1 MPSLDPKALD
11 AVFASHP
18 LQHALYEAARAG
30 RIILKVDASVIFLLD
45 RAAGQL
51 AAAAWHGREAAE
63 TCLSLA
69 SPSIRALWAS
79 RRSIQWERRER
90 CTDPEICAVLDGMG
104 LGCGLI
110 VPILLSGSYIG
121 AWLVASAS
129 PRSFSEND
137 ELILQTFCENI
148 GLTTESMLLSEEN
161 LRFRREANALY
172 EIGKEISQLMDLD
185 RVLEVIAKKT
195 CSLMGAEMSY
205 IALADPERQEVR
217 VRVTEG
223 MRGEAMKRMVLK
235 YGEGVGG
242 YVAANRTPLLVDNY
256 PKDSRPKPPGVADLA
271 ATEDIISIIS
281 VPMFTRAGL
290 VGVLFAASRQEAVFS
305 SSQMDLLTALGT
317 QAAIA
322 IENAHLFEQ
331 EKVTSEKLLAASS
344 IHQQLLKLVL
354 GGQGLQAITDTLAQ
368 VVQCTVTV
376 EDSLHHLL
384 CTSTHDPAAGHLQ
397 VLPAP
402 TTADIW
408 NDPALD
414 AQVET
419 LRDARHSVRI
429 PPRPENRIPY
439 ARTVAPIVAGS
450 SVFGYVT
457 ALECGPALNEQQ
469 QSAIEQAS
477 IVMALEFLKQDA
489 ASEVEQRLAGDFLD
503 DLVAGRGVGDPSIYP
518 RASRLNVDLHLP
530 HRILVLDVD
539 RSPQSA
545 SRRHWSDMEA
555 LTVKRRFLSTV
566 SAAAGQGR
574 LEGAT
579 VLTGIRSDSV
589 LVLLPAPPPRT
600 LADAQALAA
609 GLQQALYAVLPEL
622 SVSVGIGRIAQEPA
636 EIARSYADAVLALR
650 SSAGAGRKGAVV
662 ALEELGVLPLLLQ
675 SEDQSG
681 LVSFMEQHLGTLLS
695 YDEQNQASLVPTL
708 EAYLA
713 NNGNLQRTAAVC
725 HVHINSLKY
734 RLQRIQDIAGCDLH
748 HGATRFN
755 LQLAL
760 SIYSALKILKG

>member
-1 MPSLDPKALD
+1 MPSLDLKALD

-18 LQHALYEAARAG
+18 FQHALYEAARAG
-30 RIILKVDASVIFLLD
+30 RVILKVDASIIFLMD

-51 AAAAWHGREAAE
+51 TAAAWHGREAVD
-63 TCLSLA
+63 TCLSLS

-79 RRSIQWERRER
+79 RRSILWERRER
-90 CTDPEICAVLDGMG
+90 CTDPEICAILDGMG

-121 AWLVASAS
+121 AWLVASAA

-172 EIGKEISQLMDLD
+172 EIGKEISQLMNLD

-205 IALADPERQEVR
+205 IALADPEHQEVR

-242 YVAANRTPLLVDNY
+242 YVAATRTPLLVDNY
-256 PKDSRPKPPGVADLA
+256 PTDPRPKPPGIADLA
-271 ATEDIISIIS
+271 ATEEIISIIS

-331 EKVTSEKLLAASS
+331 EKVTSEKLLSASS

-354 GGQGLQAITDTLAQ
+354 GGQGLQAITDTLAE
-368 VVQCTVTV
+368 VVQCAVTV

-384 CTSTHDPAAGHLQ
+384 YASAPSLADSSRQA
-397 VLPAP
+397 LPIL

-414 AQVET
+414 AQLHI
-419 LRDARHSVRI
+419 LRVARQSVQI

-450 SVFGYVT
+450 SLFGYVT
-457 ALECGPALNEQQ
+457 ALECGPGLNDQQ
-469 QSAIEQAS
+469 RSAIEQAS
-477 IVMALEFLKQDA
+477 IVMALEFLKQEA
-489 ASEVEQRLAGDFLD
+489 AGEVEQRLAGDFLD
-503 DLVAGRGVGDPSIYP
+503 DLVAGRGVNDTSIYQ
-518 RASRLNVDLHLP
+518 RASRLNVDLHRP

-539 RSPQSA
+539 RFRQPANHRQ
-545 SRRHWSDMEA
+545 WSDMEA
-555 LTVKRRFLSTV
+555 LTIKRRFLSTV
-566 SAAAGQGR
+566 SEIVRR
-574 LEGAT
+574 LEGAA
-579 VLTGIRSDSV
+579 VLTGTRSDSL
-589 LVLLPAPPPRT
+589 LVLLPSPPPRT
-600 LADAQALAA
+600 LADVQALAV
-609 GLQQALYAVLPEL
+609 GLIEALHADLPEL
-622 SVSVGIGRIAQEPA
+622 SISVGIGCIAQEPTQ
-636 EIARSYADAVLALR
+636 IAKSYADAILALR
-650 SSAGAGRKGAVV
+650 SAASAGQKGAVV

-675 SEDQSG
+675 SQDQGG
-681 LVSFMEQHLGTLLS
+681 LVSFMERQLGPLLS
-695 YDEQNQASLVPTL
+695 YDEQNQAHLVPTL
-708 EAYLA
+708 QAYLA
-713 NNGNLQRTAAVC
+713 NNGNMQRTAAEC

-734 RLQRIQDIAGCDLH
+734 RLQRIQDIAGFDLH
-748 HGATRFN
+748 HGETRFN

-760 SIYSALKILKG
+760 SIYTALKILKG